1 VAQSSSADV
10 VRVLIDNRR
19 ARYEFHVL
27 DTFEAGAV
35 LLGSEVK
42 SLRQGNANLQ
52 EAWIRLGDDGA
63 WLVGCH
69 VAPYVEANR
78 QNHEPLRQRKLL
90 LHHHELAKLA
100 KGIHQQGLT
109 AVPLKIY
116 LKGSRIKVELALVRG
131 KKLHDKRETIKAR
144 DAKREMDRARRRD
157 GG

>member
-1 VAQSSSADV
+1 MAHPSAPAEL

-19 ARYEFHVL
+19 ARYEFHIL
-27 DTFEAGAV
+27 DTFEAGIV

-52 EAWIRLGDDGA
+52 EAWIRLGEDGA

-90 LHHHELAKLA
+90 LHDHELAKLA

-131 KKLHDKRETIKAR
+131 KKLHDKRETSKKR
-144 DAKREMDRARRRD
+144 DWDREKSRLLRD
-157 GG
+157 KG